1 MPPLSTIP
9 VFVAASA
16 ALLLIPGPAVLYV
29 VARSTSQGVRSGF
42 VSVAGVHTASA
53 VHVMAAVAG
62 LSALVVASS
71 MAFSAVKVLGG
82 VYLIVLGIRAI
93 LGARKLSTAQPV
105 APSSPRRLF
114 VDGFV
119 VNLFNPKVALF
130 FLAFLPQFV
139 DEEAGVVWSQTLV
152 LGLIYVLLGLCSD
165 GLYALVGGL
174 VGARVGGAAAAR
186 MRAFR
191 CTEGL
196 VLIGLGALTLTLPH
210 RRPTR

>member
-53 VHVMAAVAG
+53 VHVLAAVAG

-71 MAFSAVKVLGG
+71 MAFSALKVLGG
-82 VYLIVLGIRAI
+82 VYLVVLGIRAI

-105 APSSPRRLF
+105 VPSSPRRLF

-119 VNLFNPKVALF
+119 VNLFNPKVAVF

-139 DEEAGVVWSQTLV
+139 DDEAGVVWSQTLV

-174 VGARVGGAAAAR
+174 LGARVGGAAAR
-186 MRAFR
+186 LRAFR
-191 CTEGL
+191 CTEGI
-196 VLIGLGALTLTLPH
+196 VLISLGALTLTLPH